1 MNLNVIRYKN
11 YGCTFS
17 GPDEESDWENKF
29 YWSFYELNNGKT
41 ICLHLTENWFKGK
54 LVDPDFSYSYTKDKL
69 KNGKIVSYNF
79 GNAKA
84 SDVGAMSK
92 EFFDWFE
99 SLPPYNDIKNPKLP
113 SLDEENCVKEFY
125 DRFINKDE
133 NTDTVEIND
142 YLNLKVND
150 KHKL

>member
-1 MNLNVIRYKN
+1 MKLKVVRYKN
-11 YGCTFS
+11 YGCTFT

-41 ICLHLTENWFKGK
+41 ICLHLTENLFKRK
-54 LVDPDFSYSYTKDKL
+54 LVEPDFSYSYTKDEL

-84 SDVGAMSK
+84 NDGNAMSK

-99 SLPPYNDIKNPKLP
+99 SLPPYHQVKNPTYPTL
-113 SLDEENCVKEFY
+113 EEEKCIKAFFEKN
-125 DRFINKDE
+125 INKDQK
-133 NTDTVEIND
+133 TDTIIIA
-142 YLNLKVND
+142 
-150 KHKL
+150 H